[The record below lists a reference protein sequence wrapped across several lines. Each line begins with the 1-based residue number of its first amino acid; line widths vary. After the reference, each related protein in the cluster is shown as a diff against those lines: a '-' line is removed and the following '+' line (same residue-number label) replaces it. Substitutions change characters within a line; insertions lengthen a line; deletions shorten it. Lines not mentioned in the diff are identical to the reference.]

1 MQILIFVNADMN
13 FRKSDKRAIRSSHQT
28 SVIVALSND
37 CSTKF
42 RKVGEF
48 ALWPQVRPTRFDCP
62 YSVYIFNVA
71 IV

>member
-1 MQILIFVNADMN
+1 MQILIFVDADMN
-13 FRKSDKRAIRSSHQT
+13 FRKSDKRAIRSFHQR

-42 RKVGEF
+42 RKGGEF
-48 ALWPQVRPTRFDCP
+48 ALWPEVGPTCFVFP